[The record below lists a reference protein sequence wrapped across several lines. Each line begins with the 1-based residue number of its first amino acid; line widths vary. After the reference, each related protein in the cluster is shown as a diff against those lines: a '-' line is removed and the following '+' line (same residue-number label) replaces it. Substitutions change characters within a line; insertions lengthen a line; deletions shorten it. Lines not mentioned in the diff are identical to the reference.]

1 VTHPILAGAVPLPLR
16 AGLKAGLTAA
26 LTAAVTAPV
35 AAAAGPVLCNT
46 TLEAPL
52 GSSAP
57 VEVTRC
63 GVVQTVPALVHRRY
77 FSYRS
82 PFARGVDL
90 THQITDFFGIAMGGG
105 DGTKVMGL
113 GFPDQAIVWD
123 GSAVENTMNVL
134 LEEQS
139 DPLPLRTADLPS
151 CFNTSLAGT
160 PCTPGGTSLAPAG
173 RDPSSY
179 DSQETYPSP
188 GSGGWSDSRRGLW

>member
-1 VTHPILAGAVPLPLR
+1 
-16 AGLKAGLTAA
+16 
-26 LTAAVTAPV
+26 
-35 AAAAGPVLCNT
+35 VLCNT

-63 GVVQTVPALVHRRY
+63 GVVQTVPALVQRRY

-188 GSGGWSDSRRGLW
+188 GFGGWSDNRRGLW